1 MLCCIIRFLLVQ
13 TETKMTQLMLDVVVF
28 SRVPVQEI
36 ILIELDIVH
45 RSELNFTL
53 HISRVAKYDIVCGMC
68 VSVQ

>member
-1 MLCCIIRFLLVQ
+1 
-13 TETKMTQLMLDVVVF
+13 MTQLTLDVVLF